1 MYILFKSKE
10 QKTVGPI
17 EVYGRYLDYTVG
29 KIADTHVD
37 IIPFKHLSP
46 TKLEDAVAEAWKF
59 NAGYRGYISVR
70 QGTLENNQL
79 DLSFSTEDDGAK
91 ERYNLT
97 DDDIVNA
104 VKFIQTVLRKI
115 LDEVYDHRLEKLN
128 LNVSNLE
135 QSTWAKQRAELIEVK
150 AGRNSATQAPLINA
164 LATARG
170 ISVADMATKIET
182 AINNYDSE
190 VKTLLAS
197 KQGIEKEIKDC
208 ATIQDCYVLMHNRF
222 DYSMPVSMASDLGVT
237 AASQLDL

>member
-1 MYILFKSKE
+1 M
-10 QKTVGPI
+10 
-17 EVYGRYLDYTVG
+17 
-29 KIADTHVD
+29 
-37 IIPFKHLSP
+37 
-46 TKLEDAVAEAWKF
+46 
-59 NAGYRGYISVR
+59 
-70 QGTLENNQL
+70 

-97 DDDIVNA
+97 DDDIANA
-104 VKFIQTVLRKI
+104 VKFIQVVLRKI